1 MSSSVTSV
9 SHTSLARL
17 KIEIM
22 EWSILDFSVRDS
34 HDFFR
39 NILWRQDKINTPT
52 GNGALRHI
60 GLTRRI
66 KLLRDSNTTYLLNAA

>member
-34 HDFFR
+34 HNFLR
-39 NILWRQDKINTPT
+39 NILWRQKINTPT

-60 GLTRRI
+60 RLVRRI
-66 KLLRDSNTTYLLNAA
+66 KLLRDSNTTYLPNAA